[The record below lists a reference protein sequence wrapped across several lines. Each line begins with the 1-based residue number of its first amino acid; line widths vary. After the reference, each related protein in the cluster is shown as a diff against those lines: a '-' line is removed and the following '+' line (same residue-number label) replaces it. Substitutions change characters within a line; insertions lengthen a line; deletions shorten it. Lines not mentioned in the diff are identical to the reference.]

1 MVHSIRSSVVY
12 RHMTCPP
19 LSDYSGEPCNFK
31 IAIPS
36 RKPPTQLCTGTLAF
50 LQSQAVDLSIVS
62 IFVATSERAA
72 YKKALAAHGVSG
84 PSICTGAK
92 GMVENMMEAY
102 SHYPDHTHLI
112 TMIDTVSDILYKRG
126 EDAPAVSMPQGMLVA
141 LATHA

>member
-1 MVHSIRSSVVY
+1 
-12 RHMTCPP
+12 MTCPP

-62 IFVATSERAA
+62 IFVETSERAA

-92 GMVENMMEAY
+92 GMVE
-102 SHYPDHTHLI
+102 
-112 TMIDTVSDILYKRG
+112 TVSDILYKEG

-141 LATHA
+141 FCSSCL